1 MEEQVSSSKFLA
13 EFPINLIN
21 RFSFVCIYFT
31 NILYCFTTDVS
42 LLQLIL
48 YGMIYVSLS
57 NAWSF
62 TGLLCYSIQKIM

>member
-1 MEEQVSSSKFLA
+1 MEEQVSLSKFLA

-21 RFSFVCIYFT
+21 RFSSVCIYFT
-31 NILYCFTTDVS
+31 NILCYFTTDVS

-62 TGLLCYSIQKIM
+62 TWLLYHSI